1 MSDTTLRLVN
11 RICEEGIS
19 RNRAKAEEFERK
31 GDNRAAAFY
40 SSVQE
45 RYAEVLAGVS
55 GRVPPPGALD
65 TLINLNIEESQFD
78 PQRMAPPVASSS
90 KPEASRRA

>member
-11 RICEEGIS
+11 RICEEGIT

-31 GDNRAAAFY
+31 GDHHAAAFY
-40 SSVQE
+40 LSVQE
-45 RYAEVLAGVS
+45 RYERVLAGVV

-65 TLINLNIEESQFD
+65 TLISLNIEESQFES
-78 PQRMAPPVASSS
+78 QRMARLGAST
-90 KPEASRRA
+90 PA